1 MPSDPLSS
9 LRLPV
14 SPVSPRAEFAD
25 ALRRSLEKE
34 LAMSATSTRT
44 GPGLATT
51 VDVRLLAYL
60 CCDGAAR
67 AIDFY
72 VRAFG
77 AMEVTRMEEEAT
89 GRIGHAELTIGGV
102 TVMLADE
109 YPEIGVVSPT
119 TLGGTPVALY
129 LQVDDVDAWYERAMA
144 AGATSLRAPED
155 QFHGNRTATVSDPFG
170 HRWMLSSPTEELSI
184 DELASRAADEGYDAS
199 TGTAPADDD

>member
-1 MPSDPLSS
+1 MPDDPLSS
-9 LRLPV
+9 LRLPIT
-14 SPVSPRAEFAD
+14 PVTPRAEFAD

-34 LAMSATSTRT
+34 LAMSLTQSRPDADQPST
-44 GPGLATT
+44 TT
-51 VDVRLLAYL
+51 VGLLAYL

-72 VRAFG
+72 TRAFG
-77 AMEVTRMEEEAT
+77 AVEMTRMEEEAT
-89 GRIGHAELTIGGV
+89 GRIGHAELSIGGV

-129 LQVDDVDAWYERAMA
+129 LQVDDVDTWYERAMA

-155 QFHGNRTATVSDPFG
+155 QFHGNRNATISDPFG
-170 HRWMLSSPTEELSI
+170 HRWTLSSPTEPMSVDELS
-184 DELASRAADEGYDAS
+184 SRAADQGYETS
-199 TGTAPADDD
+199 TGAPAADDD

>member
-1 MPSDPLSS
+1 MPDDPLSS

-14 SPVSPRAEFAD
+14 SPVPPRAEFAD

-34 LAMSATSTRT
+34 LAVSVTSPTAARPST
-44 GPGLATT
+44 P
-51 VDVRLLAYL
+51 VDVGLLVYL

-72 VRAFG
+72 ARAFG
-77 AMEVTRMEEEAT
+77 AVEVTRMEEEAT

-102 TVMLADE
+102 TLMLADE

-129 LQVDDVDAWYERAMA
+129 LQVDDVDAWYDRAIA

-155 QFHGNRTATVSDPFG
+155 QFHGNRTATISDPFG
-170 HRWMLSSPTEELSI
+170 HRWMLSSPSESLSS
-184 DELASRAADEGYDAS
+184 DELASRAAEQGYDTS
-199 TGTAPADDD
+199 TGAPGVGDD